1 MEVTTIIGIVVAVI
15 ICLIGLKMIF
25 RKSNDAAPSLDSELH
40 IHEESQKPVIPRHV
54 RDQLQAD
61 EATPVAATGRVEPSL
76 SSIEADVASDKTEP
90 QIAPVATA
98 KAAPLTTA
106 TEENDAVSTTTNPV
120 EPSTQGVS
128 DQASPITT
136 SLIDDH
142 TSVEENKKIE
152 PEFTLNPNVEAV
164 KIADFDDESNILD
177 VHLHEQ
183 QRFDD
188 ESALANAEYIIS
200 LNMYPNPRKA
210 LSGDKTLKVL
220 LKYGLRFGEMN
231 CFHRY
236 ESTEHESPLL
246 FSVLRITDEGPA
258 GFDLESLSGEQV
270 QGLAFF
276 LALPHPNVQKGY
288 DSMVSIAGLIA
299 RETDGTVYD
308 ENNLEFTPQLKEHW
322 RHKAIDYRSSQAV

>member
-54 RDQLQAD
+54 RSQLQAEESTAD
-61 EATPVAATGRVEPSL
+61 AQVTGRVEPSL
-76 SSIEADVASDKTEP
+76 SLVDEQVTSDKAEP
-90 QIAPVATA
+90 QVVPAVDVDQATTMMNTTPSTPVVTDPAPNEKSTQIDDSAPVEVNT
-98 KAAPLTTA
+98 K
-106 TEENDAVSTTTNPV
+106 V
-120 EPSTQGVS
+120 
-128 DQASPITT
+128 
-136 SLIDDH
+136 
-142 TSVEENKKIE
+142 E

-177 VHLHEQ
+177 AHLHEQ

-236 ESTEHESPLL
+236 ESIEHESPLL

-258 GFDLESLSGEQV
+258 GFDLESLAGEQV

>member
-54 RDQLQAD
+54 RSQLQTEESTAD
-61 EATPVAATGRVEPSL
+61 AQVTGRVEPSL
-76 SSIEADVASDKTEP
+76 SLVDEQVTSDKAEP
-90 QIAPVATA
+90 QVVPAVDVDDATTMMN
-98 KAAPLTTA
+98 TT
-106 TEENDAVSTTTNPV
+106 
-120 EPSTQGVS
+120 PSTQVVTDPAPNEKS
-128 DQASPITT
+128 TQ
-136 SLIDDH
+136 IDDCAP
-142 TSVEENKKIE
+142 VEVNTKVE

-177 VHLHEQ
+177 AHLHEQ

-236 ESTEHESPLL
+236 ESIEHESPLL

-258 GFDLESLSGEQV
+258 GFDLESLAGEQV